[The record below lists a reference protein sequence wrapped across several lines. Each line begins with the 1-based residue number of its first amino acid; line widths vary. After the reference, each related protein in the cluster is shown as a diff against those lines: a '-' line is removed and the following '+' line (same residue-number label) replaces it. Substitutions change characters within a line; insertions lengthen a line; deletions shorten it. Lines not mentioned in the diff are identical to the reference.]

1 MKTWWAVALAIIGS
15 FLAAGLLFLTVQQP
29 RGQPVKLRP
38 PPTAAP
44 ILVQVAGG
52 VKLAGLYSLPAGS
65 RVTDAVQAAGGLA
78 AGADPNSLNLA
89 AFLSDGE
96 YVYVPSAQTAGLPV
110 RAPDI
115 AGTALPGERINI
127 NTATQAELESLPGI
141 GEITA
146 QAIITYRTAHGRFST
161 IEEIQ
166 EVDGIGPL
174 TFDQIH
180 DLISVSG
187 AP

>member
-38 PPTAAP
+38 PPTASP

-52 VKLAGLYSLPAGS
+52 VMQAGLYSLPAGS

-78 AGADPNSLNLA
+78 PEADPDSLNLA
-89 AFLSDGE
+89 AILSDGE
-96 YVYVPSAQTAGLPV
+96 YVYVPLSQAAGLPV
-110 RAPDI
+110 RAPEI
-115 AGTALPGERINI
+115 AGTSLPGERINI
-127 NTATQAELESLPGI
+127 NMASQAELESLPGI

-146 QAIITYRTAHGRFST
+146 RAIIAYRTAHGSFAT

-166 EVDGIGPL
+166 EVDGIGPS
-174 TFDQIH
+174 TFEQIQ
-180 DLISVSG
+180 DLITVNG
-187 AP
+187 PP

>member
-44 ILVQVAGG
+44 ILVQVSGG
-52 VKLAGLYSLPAGS
+52 VMQAGLYSLPAGS

-78 AGADPNSLNLA
+78 LGADPNSLNLA
-89 AFLSDGE
+89 AILSDGE
-96 YVYVPSAQTAGLPV
+96 YVYVPSAQEAEMPD
-110 RAPDI
+110 RAPQSEGLI
-115 AGTALPGERINI
+115 LPGERINI
-127 NTATQAELESLPGI
+127 NTATQVQLESLPGI
-141 GEITA
+141 GEKIA
-146 QAIITYRTAHGRFST
+146 LAILAYRSAHGRFVA

-166 EVDGIGPL
+166 DVEGIGPSI
-174 TFDQIH
+174 FEQIR
-180 DLISVSG
+180 DLIAVSG
-187 AP
+187 PP

>member
-15 FLAAGLLFLTVQQP
+15 FLAAGLLYLTVQQP

-52 VKLAGLYSLPAGS
+52 VTQAGLYSLPAGS

-78 AGADPNSLNLA
+78 SDADPNSLNLA
-89 AFLSDGE
+89 AILSDGE
-96 YVYVPSAQTAGLPV
+96 YVYVPSFEETEITG
-110 RAPDI
+110 RAPQSEAI
-115 AGTALPGERINI
+115 LLPGERINI
-127 NTATQAELESLPGI
+127 NAATQAQLESLPGI
-141 GEITA
+141 GENIA
-146 QAIITYRTAHGRFST
+146 QAILAYRSAHGRFSA

-166 EVDGIGPL
+166 EVEGIGPSI
-174 TFDQIH
+174 FEQIR
-180 DLISVSG
+180 DLIAVSG